1 MNQENI
7 KNINTKIT
15 NFILNIDCKYIKRFL
30 NIDYCD
36 KELIILKN
44 KINTELNENE
54 IISFNKY
61 IKNVD
66 SSNNISNNISNYYIK
81 LIHIFATVFNITST
95 NINIVNNTLIIPFDI
110 SNCIPDIKYIYE
122 TKYDYNTEKFV
133 LDKNDERYI
142 EDLKQFCS
150 FFMDKHNVKHYADIN
165 INNVNKKNINS
176 KKKIFESYFN
186 NYTYFLT
193 LLVQHIKKI
202 HFSLLKIIN
211 NYFVFKK
218 DNDIYYID
226 NIVSDNDLDKIISE
240 IREDIIE
247 YFFTIDDI
255 YNNTNKYFKL
265 TIFEKFSDTI
275 VYRIKL
281 FK

>member
-165 INNVNKKNINS
+165 INNVNKKTINS

-202 HFSLLKIIN
+202 NFSFLKIIN